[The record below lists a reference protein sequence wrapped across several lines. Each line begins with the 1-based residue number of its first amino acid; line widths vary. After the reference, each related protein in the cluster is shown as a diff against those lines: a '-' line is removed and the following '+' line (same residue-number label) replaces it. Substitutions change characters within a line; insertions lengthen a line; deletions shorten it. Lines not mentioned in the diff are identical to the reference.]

1 MQRRVFLQFLTIVG
15 LAGAC
20 ARRKAPAPL
29 SSGATVIAFG
39 DSVTYGLGAD
49 RGQDWPSLL
58 AGQTGWNV
66 INAGVSGD
74 TTETALPRIPSLME
88 MYKPELVILELG
100 GNDFLN
106 RRPPKTVKENLRAI
120 VKRFRRYDANVPI
133 AIVAIPELSLIGA
146 LTMNLSDS
154 PIYAELAK
162 EENLWLIDKVFS
174 EVLSNATLRAD
185 QIHPNAKGY
194 RQMAIQIGE
203 TFRKSGFL
211 R

>member
-1 MQRRVFLQFLTIVG
+1 MRRRAFLQFLTIAG

-20 ARRKAPAPL
+20 GRRKVSAPL

-39 DSVTYGLGAD
+39 DSVTYGLGAG
-49 RGQDWPSLL
+49 RGQDWPTLL

-74 TTETALPRIPSLME
+74 TTETALPRVSSLME

-106 RRPPKTVKENLRAI
+106 RRHPKTVKENLRVI
-120 VKRFRRYDANVPI
+120 VERFHRYDANVPI
-133 AIVAIPELSLIGA
+133 AIVAIPELSLVGA
-146 LTMNLSDS
+146 LTMHLSDS

-174 EVLSNATLRAD
+174 EVLSDKTLRAD
-185 QIHPNAKGY
+185 QIHPNAQGY
-194 RQMAIQIGE
+194 RQMALQIE
-203 TFRKSGFL
+203 EAFRKFGFL